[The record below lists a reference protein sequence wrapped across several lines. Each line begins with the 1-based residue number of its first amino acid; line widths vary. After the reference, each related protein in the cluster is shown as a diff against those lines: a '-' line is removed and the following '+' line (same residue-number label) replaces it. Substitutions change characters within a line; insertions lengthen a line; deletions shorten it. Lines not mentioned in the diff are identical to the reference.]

1 MRYAKKLKLN
11 FLNALSKIKNAKK
24 YDMAPQYQVITEK
37 LSKPLVDFINDVL
50 ILFKEFS
57 MKFLM

>member
-1 MRYAKKLKLN
+1 
-11 FLNALSKIKNAKK
+11 
-24 YDMAPQYQVITEK
+24 MAPQYQIITEK
-37 LSKPLVDFINDVL
+37 PSKPLVDFINDVL